1 MASKTELNTIIKQR
15 NQTIQSL
22 TSLNNQLKNRLKD
35 EIDKSAKLL
44 KAVHDA
50 NDEFERL
57 NNIKWWEIWK

>member
-15 NQTIQSL
+15 DQTIRSL

-44 KAVHDA
+44 KA
-50 NDEFERL
+50 L
-57 NNIKWWEIWK
+57 NEGVAIINELQNKKWWEIWK